1 MLGAGD
7 SEIIGLESA
16 HTGGGWSAA
25 LRSVI
30 NSVFPFLNS
39 FILSISALSGT
50 GAGLEGSQKE

>member
-7 SEIIGLESA
+7 SEIIGFESA

-39 FILSISALSGT
+39 FILSISAEWDRGRAR
-50 GAGLEGSQKE
+50 G